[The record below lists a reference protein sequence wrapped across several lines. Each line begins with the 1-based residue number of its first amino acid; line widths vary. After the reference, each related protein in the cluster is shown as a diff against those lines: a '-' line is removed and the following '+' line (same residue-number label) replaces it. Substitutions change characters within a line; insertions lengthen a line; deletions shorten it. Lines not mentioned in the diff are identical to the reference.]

1 VKQKIHIDLVA
12 EEESKPLYT
21 LGIASNLSG
30 IPAHSI
36 RQYIDMGLI
45 IPFKQKSKRHL
56 FSRIDIQR
64 LKMIRSLIREKG
76 LNFSGVRALM
86 AMTPCW
92 AIVKCSEDDRNSCGA
107 YTDDLQPCWDASNKG
122 TICKNEDCRECIVY
136 RSFQAETG
144 IKTVLK
150 TLL

>member
-1 VKQKIHIDLVA
+1 MKQELHVDQLT
-12 EEESKPLYT
+12 EEESTPLYT
-21 LGIASNLSG
+21 LGIASKLSG

-45 IPFKQKSKRHL
+45 IPFKQKSNRHL

-64 LKMIRSLIREKG
+64 LKHIKSLIREKG

-92 AIVKCSEDDRNSCGA
+92 SMVNCSEDDRNSCGA
-107 YTDDLQPCWDASNKG
+107 YSDDFQPCWDASHKAA
-122 TICKNEDCRECIVY
+122 ICKNENCRECKVY
-136 RSFQAETG
+136 RSLDKEAG
-144 IKTVLK
+144 IKS
-150 TLL
+150 LLQKYS